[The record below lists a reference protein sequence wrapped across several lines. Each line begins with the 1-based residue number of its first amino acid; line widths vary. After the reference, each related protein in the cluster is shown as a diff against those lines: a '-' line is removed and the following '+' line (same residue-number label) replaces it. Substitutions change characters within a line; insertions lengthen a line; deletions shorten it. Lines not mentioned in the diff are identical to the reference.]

1 MNVSV
6 DFTPIPTR
14 ENVMRVFVENKN
26 EAVKTYYCSKK
37 TGMKL
42 YSESVSEVP
51 SGAKEKNELVNL
63 MIDLSP
69 STHCKKIALV
79 YCVEKDE
86 VLTFFCNI
94 ETGKSMTSLEIAKE
108 LGVDEVS
115 VCKYAIGTAS
125 GSRPFVVHTHDAAF
139 ARMNWQILTMFASSV
154 RNETR
159 KKAEEIL
166 HQ

>member
-6 DFTPIPTR
+6 DLTPIPTR
-14 ENVMRVFVENKN
+14 ENVMRVFVENN

-37 TGMKL
+37 SGMKL
-42 YSESVSEVP
+42 YSESVSEAMN
-51 SGAKEKNELVNL
+51 GDEENQGLVNL

-86 VLTFFCNI
+86 VLTFFCNTK
-94 ETGKSMTSLEIAKE
+94 TGKSMTSLEIAKE
-108 LGVDEVS
+108 LGVDEAS

-159 KKAEEIL
+159 KKAEEVL